1 MKKIPIVGL
10 DPSMSNFGL
19 NHGWYDLDTGVIEIE
34 GFVLVETKKASAKTI
49 RVNSDDLRRAGEIV
63 KRIKPYIEQAAI
75 VFAELPVGS
84 QSSRGQ
90 TNYGICLGILA
101 AIEKPLIQVTPNEIK
116 KMVGGKLTTSK
127 QEVIDWA
134 VERHP
139 DAPWLTQK
147 RKGEQVLLSKNEH
160 LADSVAAIYAGMD
173 TDAFK
178 QLTDSIKAVAQMT
191 A

>member
-1 MKKIPIVGL
+1 MLSKIPIIGL

-19 NHGWYDLDTGVIEIE
+19 SYGWYDLATDAITID
-34 GFVLVETKKASAKTI
+34 GFVLVETSKENKKTV

-63 KRIKPYIEQAAI
+63 KQIKPYIEKAAL

-101 AIEKPLIQVTPNEIK
+101 AIEKPLIQVTPNDIK
-116 KMVGGKLTTSK
+116 QLVGNKKTTSK
-127 QEVIDWA
+127 QEVIDWV

-139 DAPWLTQK
+139 HAPWLTAK
-147 RKGEQVLLSKNEH
+147 RKGEVVMLNKNEH
-160 LADSVAAIYAGMD
+160 LADSVAAIYAGLELD
-173 TDAFK
+173 QFK
-178 QLTDSIKAVAQMT
+178 QIATSLKAINSLA
-191 A
+191 